1 MKDDII
7 IRQPGDKEFEEVKKY
22 IEDFWLDNE
31 TMLKEQFRIIL
42 FKNKLVGFGRIR
54 KNKDATELCSLGII
68 KEMRLKGLGKA
79 MVKGL
84 LSEVKKDVFVVCVI
98 PDFFRKAG
106 FIEVTEYPISI
117 QKKVNLC
124 TTHYHVGEPYKVLVY
139 KS

>member
-7 IRQPGDKEFEEVKKY
+7 IRQPGDKEFEEVKKHVD
-22 IEDFWLDNE
+22 DFWLDNE
-31 TMLKEQFRIIL
+31 TMQKEQFRIL
-42 FKNKLVGFGRIR
+42 LYKNKLVGFGRIR

-68 KEMRLKGLGKA
+68 KEMRLKGLGKV

-84 LSEVKKDVFVVCVI
+84 LSEVKGDVYVVCVI

-106 FIEVTEYPISI
+106 FTEVAEYPTSI

-124 TTHYHVGEPYKVLVY
+124 TADYNVGEPYKVLVY
-139 KS
+139 KN